1 MVDVVVCGAGAAGL
15 AAGAT
20 LRRSGADVVILE
32 RSDQVAT
39 SWRKRYPALR
49 LNTAGWMSTQPGFR
63 ATRRRYG
70 EFPSRDQWIQ
80 YLEDYAAHHGLDIRY
95 GTEVAR
101 ITRSDREW
109 EVHTSMGIINSAA
122 VVVATGHDHDPYL
135 PDWPGRESFAGE
147 LIHASEYIEPMP
159 YRGRDALVVGPG
171 VTGSE
176 VAHHLLE
183 GGAGRVRVAV
193 RTPPHFYRRKL
204 LGVPTQIIAAPLHH
218 LPLRMADAIAW
229 STERRV
235 FGDLTPYGLP
245 RPSIGVATRLRQSQQ
260 APACDDGFVAAVR
273 AGRIGLLPA
282 VQGFD
287 GPDILLADGTRTQAD
302 VVIAA
307 TGYRRGLAPLV
318 GHLGVLDERGTPLVS
333 GGKQHPNAPG
343 LYFTGYR
350 TELSGQ
356 LRLMRFD
363 ARSIAKAVRRS
374 LRTKDQVAARAN
386 GLKNPGAV

>member
-15 AAGAT
+15 AAGAA
-20 LRRSGADVVILE
+20 LRRSGADVMVLE
-32 RSDQVAT
+32 RSDQVAA

-95 GTEVAR
+95 GTEVER
-101 ITRSDREW
+101 VTRSGGVW
-109 EVHTSMGIINSAA
+109 EVRTNIGVINSTA

-135 PDWPGRESFAGE
+135 PDWPGHEGFTGD
-147 LIHASEYIEPMP
+147 LIHASEYLEPAP
-159 YRGRDALVVGPG
+159 YRGRDVLVVGPG

-183 GGAGRVRVAV
+183 GGAGRVRVAI
-193 RTPPHFYRRKL
+193 RTPPHFYRRKM
-204 LGVPTQIIAAPLHH
+204 LGIPTQIIAAPLHH
-218 LPLRMADAIAW
+218 LPLRMADALAW
-229 STERRV
+229 STQRMV
-235 FGDLTPYGLP
+235 FGDLTRYGLS
-245 RPSIGVATRLRQSQQ
+245 RPPVGMASRLKQSHQ

-273 AGRIGLLPA
+273 AGRITLLPA
-282 VQGFD
+282 VEGFD
-287 GPDILLADGTRTQAD
+287 GSDILLADGTRTQAD

-307 TGYRRGLAPLV
+307 TGYRHGLAPLV

-333 GGKQHPNAPG
+333 GGEQHPNAPN

-363 ARSIAKAVRRS
+363 ARSIARAVRRS
-374 LRTKDQVAARAN
+374 LGTGSRVAARVE
-386 GLKNPGAV
+386 P

>member
-1 MVDVVVCGAGAAGL
+1 MMTVVDVVVCGAGAAGL
-15 AAGAT
+15 AAGAA
-20 LRRSGADVVILE
+20 LRRSGADVVVLE
-32 RSDQVAT
+32 RSDQVAA
-39 SWRKRYPALR
+39 SWRKRYAALR
-49 LNTAGWMSTQPGFR
+49 LNTAAWMSTQPGFR

-70 EFPSRDQWIQ
+70 EFPSRDQWIR

-95 GTEVAR
+95 GTEVER
-101 ITRSDREW
+101 VIRSGDGW
-109 EVHTSMGIINSAA
+109 EVHTSTGIINSPA
-122 VVVATGHDHDPYL
+122 VVVATGHDHEPYL
-135 PDWPGRESFAGE
+135 PDWPGREGFAGE
-147 LIHASEYIEPMP
+147 MIHASEYVEPTP
-159 YRGRDALVVGPG
+159 YRGRDVLVVGPG

-183 GGAGRVRVAV
+183 GGASRVRVAV

-204 LGVPTQIIAAPLHH
+204 LGVPTQLIAAPLHH

-229 STERRV
+229 STERLV

-245 RPSIGVATRLRQSQQ
+245 RPPVGVATRLKQSQQ
-260 APACDDGFVAAVR
+260 APSFDDGFVAAVR
-273 AGRIGLLPA
+273 AGRISLVPA
-282 VQGFD
+282 VEGFD
-287 GPDILLADGTRTQAD
+287 GRDILLADGSRTQAD

-318 GHLGVLDERGTPLVS
+318 GHLGVLDQRGTPLVH
-333 GGKQHPNAPG
+333 GGKQHSNAPG

-363 ARSIAKAVRRS
+363 ARSIARAVRRS
-374 LRTKDQVAARAN
+374 LRSEDRVAARSEE
-386 GLKNPGAV
+386 V

>member
-15 AAGAT
+15 AAGAA

-32 RSDQVAT
+32 RSDRVAA

-80 YLEDYAAHHGLDIRY
+80 YLEDYAAHHGLDIRHR
-95 GTEVAR
+95 TEVER
-101 ITRSDREW
+101 VDRSDGVW
-109 EVHTSMGIINSAA
+109 EVQTSTGIIEAQA
-122 VVVATGHDHDPYL
+122 VVVATGHDHEPYL

-147 LIHASEYIEPMP
+147 LIHASEYVEPTP
-159 YRGRDALVVGPG
+159 YRGKDVLVVGPG

-218 LPLRMADAIAW
+218 LPVRMADAMAW
-229 STERRV
+229 STERLV
-235 FGDLTPYGLP
+235 FGDLAPYGLP
-245 RPSIGVATRLRQSQQ
+245 RPPVGVATQLKELHQ
-260 APACDDGFVAAVR
+260 APACDDGFVAAVK
-273 AGRIGLLPA
+273 AGRISLVPA
-282 VQGFD
+282 VEGFD
-287 GPDILLADGTRTQAD
+287 GRDILLGDGTRAQAD

-318 GHLGVLDERGTPLVS
+318 GHLGVLDERGTPLAS

-374 LRTKDQVAARAN
+374 LRIGDPAAPRADA
-386 GLKNPGAV
+386 G